1 MALVAGIDSS
11 TQSCKVLICEADTGE
26 TVRSGSAP
34 HPGGTEVDP
43 AAWWAALGDAAAEA
57 GGLDDVAAISVGAQ
71 QHGMVCLDEAGD
83 VVRDALLW
91 NDTRSSAAAEALV
104 EELGGPAE
112 WAARI
117 GVVPV
122 ASITATKLRWLAD
135 NEPRNADATAAVCLP
150 HDWLTWRLSGS
161 TDVADVRTDRS
172 DASGTGYFAAEDSS
186 YQPDLL
192 QLAMRGR
199 RPTVPPVLGPYD
211 AAGRS
216 TTGAVLGPGAGDNA
230 AAALGLGVGPG
241 DCVVSLGTSGVV
253 SAVGDAAP
261 HDAAGLV
268 AGFADATGR
277 QLPLVCTLNGAPV
290 LAAVARML
298 GVDFDEFD
306 RLALSAAPG
315 ADGLTL
321 VPYFDGERSP
331 NLPEAAGALH
341 GVTTRN
347 LGPANVAR
355 AAVEGLLASI
365 EFCVEQI
372 AGQGIEVGRVI
383 MVGGGARSEAIR
395 RIAPAV
401 LGKPV
406 QVPTPG
412 EYVAL
417 GAARQAAWTL
427 SGEDAPPSWNYGV
440 TESYTADPTPGVLD
454 RYRAAQSLTL
464 GQRRV

>member
-11 TQSCKVLICEADTGE
+11 TQSCKVVICDADTGDM
-26 TVRSGSAP
+26 VRSGSAP

-43 AAWWAALGDAAAEA
+43 TAWWEALGDAAVEA
-57 GGLDDVAAISVGAQ
+57 GGLDDVAAVAVGAQ
-71 QHGMVCLDEAGD
+71 QHGMICLDTAGNI
-83 VVRDALLW
+83 VRDALLW
-91 NDTRSSAAAEALV
+91 NDTRSSDAAVALID
-104 EELGGPAE
+104 ELGGAAE
-112 WAARI
+112 WAARV

-122 ASITATKLRWLAD
+122 ASMTATKLRWLAD
-135 NEPRNADATAAVCLP
+135 NEPKNADATAAVCLP

-161 TDVADVRTDRS
+161 TDIHDIRTDRS
-172 DASGTGYFAAEDSS
+172 DASGTCYFAAEDNS

-192 QLAMRGR
+192 ELAMRGR
-199 RPTVPPVLGPYD
+199 RPRVPPVLGPSD
-211 AAGRS
+211 AAART

-290 LAAVARML
+290 LAAVAKML

-306 RLALSAAPG
+306 RLALSAPPG
-315 ADGLTL
+315 AEGLTL

-331 NLPEAAGALH
+331 NLPDAAGALH
-341 GVTTRN
+341 GITTRN
-347 LGPANVAR
+347 LQPANVAR

-365 EFCVEQI
+365 QFCVEQI
-372 AGQGIEVGRVI
+372 AGQGIHVGRVI
-383 MVGGGARSEAIR
+383 MVGGGARSEAVR

-401 LGKPV
+401 LGMPV
-406 QVPTPG
+406 HVPTPA

-417 GAARQAAWTL
+417 GAARQAAWVL
-427 SGEDAPPSWNYGV
+427 SQADEPPSWTFGE
-440 TESYTADPTPGVLD
+440 TASYTADPTPEVLD
-454 RYRAAQSLTL
+454 RYRSAQRLTL
-464 GQRRV
+464 GQS

>member
-11 TQSCKVLICEADTGE
+11 TQSCKVVICDAETGE
-26 TVRSGSAP
+26 TVRSGAAA

-43 AAWWAALGDAAAEA
+43 AAWWAALGDAAAAA
-57 GGLDDVAAISVGAQ
+57 GGLDDVAAVSVGAQ
-71 QHGMVCLDEAGD
+71 QHGMICLDTAGN

-91 NDTRSSAAAEALV
+91 NDTRSGDAAAALV
-104 EELGGPAE
+104 EELGGAKE
-112 WAARI
+112 WADRI

-122 ASITATKLRWLAD
+122 ASITAAKLRWLAD
-135 NEPRNADATAAVCLP
+135 HEPKNAEATAAVCLP
-150 HDWLTWRLSGS
+150 HDWLTWRLTGS
-161 TDVADVRTDRS
+161 TDVDDIRTDRS
-172 DASGTGYFAAEDSS
+172 DASGTGYFAAEDGT

-192 QLAMRGR
+192 ELAMRGR
-199 RPTVPPVLGPYD
+199 RPAVPPVLEPNE
-211 AAGRS
+211 AAGRT
-216 TTGAVLGPGAGDNA
+216 TTGSVLGPGAGDNA

-261 HDAAGLV
+261 HDPAGLV

-290 LAAVARML
+290 LAAVAKML

-306 RLALSAAPG
+306 RLALSAPPG
-315 ADGLTL
+315 AGGLTL

-331 NLPEAAGALH
+331 NLPRAAGALH
-341 GVTTRN
+341 GITTRN
-347 LGPANVAR
+347 MEPANVAR

-365 EFCVEQI
+365 EFCMAQI
-372 AGQGIEVGRVI
+372 AGQGVDVGRVI
-383 MVGGGARSEAIR
+383 MVGGGARSEAVR
-395 RIAPAV
+395 RIAPAI
-401 LGKPV
+401 LGVPV
-406 QVPTPG
+406 HVPAPA

-427 SGEDAPPSWNYGV
+427 SQADEPPAWSYGA
-440 TESYTADPTPGVLD
+440 TESHTAEPTPVALD
-454 RYRAAQSLTL
+454 QYRVAQALTL
-464 GQRRV
+464 GQHPV

>member
-1 MALVAGIDSS
+1 MI
-11 TQSCKVLICEADTGE
+11 
-26 TVRSGSAP
+26 
-34 HPGGTEVDP
+34 
-43 AAWWAALGDAAAEA
+43 
-57 GGLDDVAAISVGAQ
+57 
-71 QHGMVCLDEAGD
+71 CLDTAGN

-91 NDTRSSAAAEALV
+91 NDTRSSDAAVALID
-104 EELGGPAE
+104 ELGGAAE
-112 WAARI
+112 WAARV

-122 ASITATKLRWLAD
+122 ASMTATKLRWLAD
-135 NEPRNADATAAVCLP
+135 NEPKNADATAAVCLP

-161 TDVADVRTDRS
+161 TDIHDIRTDRS
-172 DASGTGYFAAEDSS
+172 DASGTCYFAAEDNS

-192 QLAMRGR
+192 GLAMRGR
-199 RPTVPPVLGPYD
+199 RPTVPPVLGPSD
-211 AAGRS
+211 AAART

-290 LAAVARML
+290 LAAVAKML

-306 RLALSAAPG
+306 RLALSAPPG
-315 ADGLTL
+315 AEGLTL

-331 NLPEAAGALH
+331 NLPDAAGALH
-341 GVTTRN
+341 GITTRN
-347 LGPANVAR
+347 LQPANVAR

-365 EFCVEQI
+365 QFCVEQI
-372 AGQGIEVGRVI
+372 AGQGIHVGRVI
-383 MVGGGARSEAIR
+383 MVGGGARSEAVR

-401 LGKPV
+401 LGMPV
-406 QVPTPG
+406 HVPTPA

-417 GAARQAAWTL
+417 GAARQAAWVL
-427 SGEDAPPSWNYGV
+427 SQTDEPPSWTFGE
-440 TESYTADPTPGVLD
+440 TASYTADPTPEVLD
-454 RYRAAQSLTL
+454 RYRSAQRLTL
-464 GQRRV
+464 GQS